1 MKHLACL
8 YKHVTFYQKS
18 LFSFVMDFR
27 DSKLGTLS
35 GGCLNYGR
43 LYYPD
48 NLLQIQRERET
59 PDSRYLP
66 YILPTHKMVHYDYR

>member
-48 NLLQIQRERET
+48 NLLQIQRERRPIVFAIHIT
-59 PDSRYLP
+59 YTQNGSL
-66 YILPTHKMVHYDYR
+66 